1 MRPLAI
7 VLVLMQA
14 AEKVQ
19 DLRQDPNM
27 LMLTTSYW
35 NSFRQQ
41 KMLKEL
47 IHLCKKINFKF
58 LAFAG
63 DAR

>member
-1 MRPLAI
+1 MQPLAI
-7 VLVLMQA
+7 VPDPMQA

>member
-7 VLVLMQA
+7 VPVLMQA

-47 IHLCKKINFKF
+47 IRLCKKINFKF

>member
-7 VLVLMQA
+7 VPVLMQA

-19 DLRQDPNM
+19 DLRQDPSM

-41 KMLKEL
+41 KMLKAL